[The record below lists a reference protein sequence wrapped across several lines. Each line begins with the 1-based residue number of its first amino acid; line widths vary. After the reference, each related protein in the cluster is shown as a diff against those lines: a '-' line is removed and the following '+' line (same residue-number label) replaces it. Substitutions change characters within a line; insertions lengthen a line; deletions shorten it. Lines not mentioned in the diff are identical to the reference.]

1 MFIGPY
7 ILPKNHEKV
16 MIQYDVQ
23 MDGEMDR
30 AQFVALFSRAEDQA
44 HQGYEF
50 HKERLINVYKEE
62 FKFPNK

>member
-1 MFIGPY
+1 
-7 ILPKNHEKV
+7 
-16 MIQYDVQ
+16 

-30 AQFVALFSRAEDQA
+30 AQFVALFSRAEEQA